1 MKALACFTESKI
13 FKDLCAKSSNPTEF
27 TRIYLKNKDALKT
40 KMAHRRFC
48 ELLCDIIATNKNGDY
63 EYLLKQYKNEKSTVK
78 KLAIRYGQERQIEFS
93 NRLSQNSKNIHA
105 TIDIIN
111 WNHIEYY
118 TRDGYTEEQAR
129 QIIAERQ
136 SEYSKIGHDKKRQT
150 EGFYR
155 RANPMCIEYWIDKV
169 DDPQLAHDNHV
180 KNNCLSLENY
190 IRKYGEEE
198 GLSRHNAKSLKKL
211 TTTIERH
218 GVFGFSTQ
226 SSRGGREMCLKLYR
240 RFRKMGFI
248 KADMN
253 CQLGDLREFARTDFE
268 FNKSYFYDFC
278 LKPLKIIVE
287 YNGIYFHPRNREDWR
302 RKDLTFD
309 EALAKDLRKI
319 SFIEDLGY
327 KVFVIWEDDD
337 IETKINEVINYAKAQ
352 LDKR

>member
-1 MKALACFTESKI
+1 M
-13 FKDLCAKSSNPTEF
+13 
-27 TRIYLKNKDALKT
+27 
-40 KMAHRRFC
+40 
-48 ELLCDIIATNKNGDY
+48 
-63 EYLLKQYKNEKSTVK
+63 
-78 KLAIRYGQERQIEFS
+78 
-93 NRLSQNSKNIHA
+93 
-105 TIDIIN
+105 
-111 WNHIEYY
+111 
-118 TRDGYTEEQAR
+118 
-129 QIIAERQ
+129 
-136 SEYSKIGHDKKRQT
+136 
-150 EGFYR
+150 
-155 RANPMCIEYWIDKV
+155 
-169 DDPQLAHDNHV
+169 
-180 KNNCLSLENY
+180 
-190 IRKYGEEE
+190 
-198 GLSRHNAKSLKKL
+198 
-211 TTTIERH
+211 

-226 SSRGGREMCLKLYR
+226 SSKGGREMCLKLYR
-240 RFRKMGFI
+240 RFRKMGFV

-337 IETKINEVINYAKAQ
+337 IETKINEVINYAKTQ